1 MPLGVGQEFAGY
13 TVVRRL
19 GAGGMG
25 EVYLAQHPRLPRR
38 DALKLLNADISADP
52 TFRERFLREA
62 NLASTLWHPHVVGV
76 LDRGEHDGKLWI
88 AMDFVDGEDAASL
101 LARRYPA
108 GMPADLVSAI
118 VTAVASALDHAH
130 KRGLLHRDVKP
141 ANILLTDDVD
151 DDGQQ
156 RILLTDFG
164 IARTIDD
171 PGGLT
176 ETNMTVGTV
185 DYTAPEQLMGNDLDG
200 RTDQYALA
208 ATAFHLLTGAP
219 PFRDPN
225 PTVVISRHLNNPA
238 PPLSGMHPDLAGLD
252 EVLATGLA
260 KDPDERYSS
269 CSTFARALAAAKP
282 TVGSEKTR
290 LAPTM
295 LAPTR
300 KKPAKRVD
308 TKVETT
314 PPSLLA
320 PGWYPDPSG
329 RQGTLYWD
337 GQQWRTASIP
347 ESVPAASTS
356 AQSSRWSTPVVAVLG
371 LLAIVVVGGAFALV
385 STVTNQRGETAQ
397 TAPAPVTVTSRVPT
411 EPVAAEPAT
420 TTTPAASPTNST
432 TTIIV
437 TPAPTATQSALP
449 APGFRNGLVVGTCDE
464 GGSCGVKQR
473 IAPYTDSERLYPN
486 DLKDGTAVTVV
497 CQTTGD
503 LRSNAGKGSS
513 YVWYRLYNGAYI
525 NAVYVSL
532 QEGVTPSC

>member
-1 MPLGVGQEFAGY
+1 
-13 TVVRRL
+13 
-19 GAGGMG
+19 MG

-38 DALKLLNADISADP
+38 DALKLLNTDISADP

-108 GMPADLVSAI
+108 GMQADLVSAI

-141 ANILLTDDVD
+141 ANILLTADDD

-238 PPLSGMHPDLAGLD
+238 PALSGMHPDLAGLD

-260 KDPDERYSS
+260 KDPDKRYSS

-295 LAPTR
+295 LAATP

-397 TAPAPVTVTSRVPT
+397 TAPAPVTVTSRMPT
-411 EPVAAEPAT
+411 EPVAADPAT

-503 LRSNAGKGSS
+503 LRSNAGQGSS

>member
-1 MPLGVGQEFAGY
+1 
-13 TVVRRL
+13 
-19 GAGGMG
+19 MG

-88 AMDFVDGEDAASL
+88 AMDFVDGEDAATL

-108 GMPADLVSAI
+108 GMPVDLVSAI

-208 ATAFHLLTGAP
+208 ATAFHLLTGTP

-225 PTVVISRHLNNPA
+225 PAVVISRHLNNPA
-238 PPLSGMHPDLAGLD
+238 PALSGMHPELAGLD
-252 EVLATGLA
+252 DVLATGLA
-260 KDPDERYSS
+260 KAPDNRYAS
-269 CSTFARALAAAKP
+269 CGAFARALTAAKP
-282 TVGSEKTR
+282 SVGSEKAR
-290 LAPTM
+290 LAPTV
-295 LAPTR
+295 LASTPKEPVHPVATRVETAPAPT
-300 KKPAKRVD
+300 A
-308 TKVETT
+308 
-314 PPSLLA
+314 LA
-320 PGWYPDPSG
+320 PGWYPDPG
-329 RQGTLYWD
+329 GGHRNMYWD
-337 GQQWRTASIP
+337 GQQWRTDSSP
-347 ESVPAASTS
+347 EIAVPENIS
-356 AQSSRWSTPVVAVLG
+356 AQSARWSIPVVAVLV
-371 LLAIVVVGGAFALV
+371 LLAILVIGGAFALAGTMT
-385 STVTNQRGETAQ
+385 SQRGGTAQ
-397 TAPAPVTVTSRVPT
+397 TAPTPITVTVTSRVPT
-411 EPVAAEPAT
+411 DRVAEPAT
-420 TTTPAASPTNST
+420 PTPPATFPTNSA

-437 TPAPTATQSALP
+437 TPTPTATQPVLP
-449 APGFRNGLVVGTCDE
+449 ATTLRNGLVVGTCDE

-503 LRSNAGKGSS
+503 LRSSAGQGSS

-525 NAVYVSL
+525 NAVYLRL
-532 QEGVTPSC
+532 QEGLTPSC

>member
-1 MPLGVGQEFAGY
+1 
-13 TVVRRL
+13 
-19 GAGGMG
+19 MG

-108 GMPADLVSAI
+108 GMPVDLVSAI

-141 ANILLTDDVD
+141 ANILLTDDAD

-185 DYTAPEQLMGNDLDG
+185 DYTAPEQLMGDDLDG

-238 PPLSGMHPDLAGLD
+238 PALSGMHPDLAGLD
-252 EVLATGLA
+252 DVLATGLA
-260 KDPDERYSS
+260 KAPDNRYAS
-269 CSTFARALAAAKP
+269 CNAFARALAAAQP

-290 LAPTM
+290 LAPTT
-295 LAPTR
+295 LAPTQ
-300 KKPAKRVD
+300 KKPAKRVE
-308 TKVETT
+308 TKVATT
-314 PPSLLA
+314 PAATVLA

-337 GQQWRTASIP
+337 GQQWRTAPIP
-347 ESVPAASTS
+347 ESMPAATTS
-356 AQSSRWSTPVVAVLG
+356 ARPARWSTPVVAVLG
-371 LLAIVVVGGAFALV
+371 LLAMVVAGGAFALV
-385 STVTNQRGETAQ
+385 STMTNQPGGPAQ
-397 TAPAPVTVTSRVPT
+397 TAPAPITVTSRVPT
-411 EPVAAEPAT
+411 EPVGEPRT
-420 TTTPAASPTNST
+420 TTTPAATPTNST

-473 IAPYTDSERLYPN
+473 IAPYTDAERLYPN

-503 LRSNAGKGSS
+503 LRSNTGEGSS

-525 NAVYVSL
+525 NAVYLSL
-532 QEGVTPSC
+532 QAGVTPSC

>member
-1 MPLGVGQEFAGY
+1 
-13 TVVRRL
+13 
-19 GAGGMG
+19 MG

-141 ANILLTDDVD
+141 ANILLTHDVD

-225 PTVVISRHLNNPA
+225 PTIVISRHLNNPA
-238 PPLSGMHPDLAGLD
+238 PALSGMHPDLAALD
-252 EVLATGLA
+252 DVLATGLA
-260 KDPDERYSS
+260 KAPDNRYAN

-282 TVGSEKTR
+282 TVASEKTR

-295 LAPTR
+295 LAPPP
-300 KKPAKRVD
+300 KKPAKRGD
-308 TKVETT
+308 TKVGTT
-314 PPSLLA
+314 PATTLA

-337 GQQWRTASIP
+337 GQQWRTDSIP

-356 AQSSRWSTPVVAVLG
+356 AQSARWSIPVVAVLG
-371 LLAIVVVGGAFALV
+371 LLAIVVVGATFASV
-385 STVTNQRGETAQ
+385 STMTNQRGGTAQ
-397 TAPAPVTVTSRVPT
+397 TASAPVTVTSRVPT
-411 EPVAAEPAT
+411 EPVGEPAT
-420 TTTPAASPTNST
+420 TTPPATFPTTST

-437 TPAPTATQSALP
+437 TPTPTATQSALP
-449 APGFRNGLVVGTCDE
+449 APMFRNGLVVGTCDE

-473 IAPYTDSERLYPN
+473 IAPNTAAERLYPN
-486 DLKDGTAVTVV
+486 DLQDGTAVTVV

-503 LRSNAGKGSS
+503 PRSNAGRGSS
-513 YVWYRLYNGAYI
+513 HVWYRLYNGAYI
-525 NAVYVSL
+525 NAVYLSL
-532 QEGVTPSC
+532 QEGVTPAC

>member
-1 MPLGVGQEFAGY
+1 MPLGVGEEFAGY

-25 EVYLAQHPRLPRR
+25 EVYLAEHPRLPRR
-38 DALKLLNADISADP
+38 DALKLLNANISADP

-62 NLASTLWHPHVVGV
+62 NLASTLWHPHIVGV

-108 GMPADLVSAI
+108 GMPVGLVSAI

-141 ANILLTDDVD
+141 ANILTTDDSD
-151 DDGQQ
+151 EGQQ

-176 ETNMTVGTV
+176 DTNMTVGTV
-185 DYTAPEQLMGNDLDG
+185 DYTAPEQLMGQDLDG
-200 RTDQYALA
+200 RADQYALA
-208 ATAFHLLTGAP
+208 ATAFHLLAGSP

-225 PTVVISRHLNNPA
+225 PTVVISRHLNTPA
-238 PPLSGMHPDLAGLD
+238 PRLSGMHPDLAGLD
-252 EVLATGLA
+252 DVLAVGLN
-260 KDPDERYSS
+260 KDPDNRYAS
-269 CSTFARALAAAKP
+269 CSAFARALAAAAP
-282 TVGSEKTR
+282 SAGSANTR

-295 LAPTR
+295 LAPTP
-300 KKPAKRVD
+300 KKPVKGVA
-308 TKVETT
+308 TKVETAR
-314 PPSLLA
+314 PSAALA

-329 RQGTLYWD
+329 DQGTMYWD
-337 GQQWRTASIP
+337 GRQWRTAPLTKSA
-347 ESVPAASTS
+347 VPVGASG
-356 AQSSRWSTPVVAVLG
+356 QSTRWGTPALAVVGLVAVVA
-371 LLAIVVVGGAFALV
+371 VGGAFALV
-385 STVTNQRGETAQ
+385 SALVNQRGVAAQ
-397 TAPAPVTVTSRVPT
+397 PAQAPVTVTSRVQA
-411 EPVAAEPAT
+411 EPVAEPPKP
-420 TTTPAASPTNST
+420 TTPVTMPTNST

-437 TPAPTATQSALP
+437 TPTPSFAPSALP
-449 APGFRNGLVVGTCDE
+449 TAAFRSGLVVGTCDE

-473 IAPYTDSERLYPN
+473 IEPYTDSERMYPN
-486 DLKDGTAVTVV
+486 DLNDGMAVTVV

-503 LRSNAGKGSS
+503 LRSNGGRGSS

-525 NAVYVSL
+525 NAVYLSL
-532 QEGVTPSC
+532 QGGVSPSC